1 MTEKM
6 HLDPEALVSYLYDE
20 CEPAQRAAMAA
31 HLDACAVCA
40 GEVAALTATRRD
52 LAGWAPPDI
61 ALGFQITRTVASDTP
76 PARVLRPETPA
87 PSGVEGWWSRPL
99 PAWAQ
104 AAAALLVFGAGLA
117 IGARNADVQPQ
128 SAPAEQ
134 SAAAERTSVET
145 ADATLAREVELLRAE
160 LASVKRASTVSSPAP
175 RTDALSMEQVRELVE
190 TSARDQRIEFTARF
204 AELARNVEVGRTGDR
219 QVTAATINRL
229 QAQAA
234 AEALRQQRDIE
245 ALAVGLTPV
254 AGR

>member
-1 MTEKM
+1 
-6 HLDPEALVSYLYDE
+6 
-20 CEPAQRAAMAA
+20 MAA

-61 ALGFQITRTVASDTP
+61 ALGFQITRTVASDAP
-76 PARVLRPETPA
+76 PAPARVLRPER
-87 PSGVEGWWSRPL
+87 WWSRPL

-134 SAAAERTSVET
+134 SAAAQRTSVET

-175 RTDALSMEQVRELVE
+175 RTDAPSMEQVRELVE